1 MKLSVL
7 FSAIFFL
14 YTLFI
19 LPSPS
24 LAAVFFDSP
33 PPTGRDY
40 SVVSADFCGAPSE
53 CVNSQNPGNCNKPT
67 CPPGGKDWTKYSLTC
82 VEYQPPFAEA
92 IYNSYYQQLVSVYS
106 IGDKC
111 ISGGPYL
118 NPGYCNS
125 PWGGPIYKTC
135 CSGTGNE
142 LSPFQCV
149 PFDAD
154 GAGDPEGRCPAGYT
168 REVFCGQP
176 GQPAC
181 GQEACGPVGTP
192 KTCDYNRSY
201 NQCCG
206 NNLSQNVQEYVWS
219 DGTGVCNHVVGA
231 CNQTDPACAN
241 ATPPPTDNQNSSG
254 NPIPTTT

>member
-1 MKLSVL
+1 MTIIARFL
-7 FSAIFFL
+7 FHLIVSLLFFALPNTAFAAIFF
-14 YTLFI
+14 T
-19 LPSPS
+19 
-24 LAAVFFDSP
+24 SP
-33 PPTGRDY
+33 PSGSNY
-40 SVVSADFCGAPSE
+40 KVVDASFCGAPE
-53 CVNSQNPGNCNKPT
+53 LCANSQNDKNCDLAR
-67 CPPGGKDWTKYSLTC
+67 CSGGDAWTKYKLTC
-82 VEYQPPFAEA
+82 LYDEDKLKYDG
-92 IYNSYYQQLVSVYS
+92 YYQSLEKVYS

-149 PFDAD
+149 AFDAD

-192 KTCDYNRSY
+192 RTCNYNRSY

-219 DGTGVCNHVVGA
+219 DGTGVCKWDTGA

-241 ATPPPTDNQNSSG
+241 ATPTE
-254 NPIPTTT
+254 